1 MSMPDNN
8 HREIEEQVLGIW
20 RNVLRIETIDLN
32 HTFVDLGGDSL
43 AAMLCISR
51 VRAAFQVE
59 LSVDDF
65 MANDATVASHTSQI
79 EKIRNHTDP

>member
-1 MSMPDNN
+1 MQDNN

-20 RNVLRIETIDLN
+20 RNVLRIDAIDLN

-79 EKIRNHTDP
+79 EKIRNHKDP